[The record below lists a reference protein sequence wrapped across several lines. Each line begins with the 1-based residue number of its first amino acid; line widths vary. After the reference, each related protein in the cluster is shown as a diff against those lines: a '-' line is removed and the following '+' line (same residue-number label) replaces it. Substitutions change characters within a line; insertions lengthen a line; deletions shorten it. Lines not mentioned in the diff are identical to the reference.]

1 MDMGPALANVA
12 ENIAKQGTSR
22 VLVAGGRGDNF
33 PPRWREHPQLV
44 FWETEGKSPSRFVVP
59 SDVRLVLSTRFVS
72 HAIYNAVADE
82 CAARNIYFSVKP
94 LGTGEIKNILKP
106 FMNGH
111 ADNEPTAD
119 EPTTETQVAEV
130 ETATMKTAS
139 GVLKAFVLKHAD
151 LNATPLA
158 KEAERVWKLA
168 KDAGIKTTDG
178 SIKNSMYVLR
188 KGSGLPPLRP
198 STRPNAA
205 LKKIAKTSTIGA
217 PVAPSFAMGDDD
229 VTIIQMLDDAAAA
242 FALVRQTLVERASKR
257 HQLRELLKS
266 I

>member
-188 KGSGLPPLRP
+188 KGSGLPPLRA
-198 STRPNAA
+198 STHKR
-205 LKKIAKTSTIGA
+205 KTDRRDTVNPKP
-217 PVAPSFAMGDDD
+217 PVAPVFAMSDDD
-229 VTIIQMLDDAAAA
+229 ATIIQMLDDAAAA
-242 FALVRQTLVERASKR
+242 FALVRQTLVERAAKR
-257 HQLRELLKS
+257 SQLRELLKS